1 MKILFLCTGNSCR
14 SILSEALFNAQAPVG
29 FEACSA
35 GSHPSGQVHPLTL
48 KTLQS
53 LNIPTE
59 NLFSKNMQACEAFAP
74 EIVVTVCSEAANES
88 CPLYLGNALKVHWGL
103 DDPSHLDLPEA
114 EKLQAF
120 NLTVQHIQRRF
131 DAFFALNFEQLN
143 AQELANALENIA
155 LIA

>member
-35 GSHPSGQVHPLTL
+35 GSHPSGQVHSLTL

-59 NLFSKNMQACEAFAP
+59 SLFSKNMQACEAFAP

-120 NLTVQHIQRRF
+120 HSTVQHIQRRF
-131 DAFFALNFEQLN
+131 DAFFALNFGQLN
-143 AQELANALENIA
+143 AQELAKALEKIA
-155 LIA
+155 LIV

>member
-88 CPLYLGNALKVHWGL
+88 YPLYLGNALKVHWGL

-120 NLTVQHIQRRF
+120 HSTVQHIQRRF
-131 DAFFALNFEQLN
+131 DAFFALNFGQLN
-143 AQELANALENIA
+143 AQELAKALKKIA
-155 LIA
+155 LIV

>member
-155 LIA
+155 SIA

>member
-53 LNIPTE
+53 LNTPTE

-120 NLTVQHIQRRF
+120 HSTVQHIQRRF

-143 AQELANALENIA
+143 AQELAKALEEIA
-155 LIA
+155 LIV

>member
-14 SILSEALFNAQAPVG
+14 SILSEALFNAQAPTG
-29 FEACSA
+29 FQACSA

-59 NLFSKNMQACEAFAP
+59 HLSSKNMQACEAFAP
-74 EIVVTVCSEAANES
+74 EIVVTVCSEAANEA

-103 DDPSHLDLPEA
+103 DDPSHLNLPEE

-131 DAFFALNFEQLN
+131 DAFFALNFEQMD
-143 AQELANALENIA
+143 AQQLTKSLENIA
-155 LIA
+155 LIG

>member
-59 NLFSKNMQACEAFAP
+59 NLFSKDMQACEAFAP

-155 LIA
+155 SIA

>member
-88 CPLYLGNALKVHWGL
+88 CPLYLGNALKAHWGL

-120 NLTVQHIQRRF
+120 NSTVQHIQRRF

-155 LIA
+155 SIA

>member
-120 NLTVQHIQRRF
+120 NLTVQQIQRRF

-155 LIA
+155 SIA

>member
-35 GSHPSGQVHPLTL
+35 GSHPSGKVHPLTL

-59 NLFSKNMQACEAFAP
+59 NLFSKNMQSCEDFAP
-74 EIVVTVCSEAANES
+74 EIVITVCSEAANES
-88 CPLYLGNALKVHWGL
+88 CPLYLGKALKVHWGL

-120 NLTVQHIQRRF
+120 NSTVQHIQRRL

-143 AQELANALENIA
+143 AQELAKALEKIA

>member
-29 FEACSA
+29 FEACST

>member
-14 SILSEALFNAQAPVG
+14 SILSEALFNAQAPTG
-29 FEACSA
+29 FQACSA
-35 GSHPSGQVHPLTL
+35 GSHPSGQIHPMTL

-53 LNIPTE
+53 LNLATE

-74 EIVVTVCSEAANES
+74 EIVVTVCSEAANET

-103 DDPSHLDLPEA
+103 DDPSHLDLLEE

-120 NLTVQHIQRRF
+120 NSTVQHIQRRLK
-131 DAFFALNFEQLN
+131 AFFALNFENLN
-143 AQELANALENIA
+143 AQELAKELEKIA